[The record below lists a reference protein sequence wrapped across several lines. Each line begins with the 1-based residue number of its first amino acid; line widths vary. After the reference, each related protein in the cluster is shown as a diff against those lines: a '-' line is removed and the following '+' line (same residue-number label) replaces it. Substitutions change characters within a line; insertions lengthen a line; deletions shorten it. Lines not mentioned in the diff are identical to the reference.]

1 MKTDFD
7 INFKSV
13 FKQNLLGFIE
23 EKQAIGYKYNK
34 GISQLKRFDSY
45 VFTLPKEPQE
55 LNKELVLKWTRR
67 SATETISTQANRIS
81 ILRGFAEYLNRLGE
95 KAYIYPKGMVTINRY
110 SYTPYIFS
118 KEEVMAL
125 FTACDE
131 FPISEV
137 SPYRHLI
144 IKLLFRLIYC
154 CGLRVSEATNLKV
167 EDVDFKKGTLYIRNT
182 KFGKERLL
190 PMSDEL
196 TKRCQIYYQYVLIGK
211 NDDSYF
217 FPTPRGDNYNEN
229 TIYKLFRELLWSAGI
244 SHTGKG
250 PRIHDIRHTYAVH
263 CLKKW
268 VLEKKDITNCL
279 FYLSVYLGHEDMRGT
294 QHYLRLTA
302 DLYPD
307 IIKKVDDYC
316 SHLVPEVMINEAD

>member
-1 MKTDFD
+1 MKNEF
-7 INFKSV
+7 NFKSV
-13 FKQNLLGFIE
+13 FKENLIGFIA
-23 EKQAIGYKYNK
+23 EKHAIGYKYNK
-34 GISQLKRFDSY
+34 GISLLKRFDSFVY
-45 VFTLPKEPQE
+45 TLQTEPQE
-55 LNKELVLKWTRR
+55 LNKEIVLKWTER
-67 SATETISTQANRIS
+67 SPAETISTQAGRIS
-81 ILRGFAEYLNRLGE
+81 VLRGFGEYLIRIGE

-118 KEEVMAL
+118 KDEIMAI
-125 FTACDE
+125 FSACKNY
-131 FPISEV
+131 PISKV

-144 IKLLFRLIYC
+144 IGLLFRMIYC

-167 EDVDFKKGTLYIRNT
+167 ADTDLIEGTLYIRNT

-196 TKRCQIYYQYVLIGK
+196 TKKCRIYYQLVLVG
-211 NDDSYF
+211 NRDDSYF
-217 FPTPRGDNYNEN
+217 FPTPNGEYYKEG
-229 TIYKLFRELLWSAGI
+229 TVYKLFREILWSAGI

-250 PRIHDIRHTYAVH
+250 PRLHDIRHTFAVH

-268 VLEKKDITNCL
+268 VLEKKDISNSL
-279 FYLSVYLGHEDMRGT
+279 PYLSVYLGHEDMRGT

-307 IIKKVDDYC
+307 IVEKVDASC
-316 SHLVPEVMINEAD
+316 SSLIPEVIINESD